1 MRHPPPGW
9 HAVAR
14 TGRQTGIVNSSLSD
28 PVDAHDGGQRLSRR
42 RSLAL
47 VAAAAALAISACG
60 SGDDTVSSNSGV
72 ETDAA
77 ESGTGPTA
85 TEPATADADPA
96 GLQQN
101 GPIDVAGA
109 ALDPYDSTIED
120 LSIGMTAP
128 VVRGESFDGNEI
140 VIGGP
145 TENPTMIVFLAHW
158 CPHCNDEVP
167 VLLGL
172 ESEGRL
178 PEGLDVIGVSTAV
191 AADRD
196 NYPPSEWI
204 VDNGW
209 SWPTIADDEILSAI
223 NAFGGT
229 GFPFTVVLD
238 TDGTVLAR
246 RSGGAP
252 ADDTV
257 AFLAAALANATA

>member
-1 MRHPPPGW
+1 M
-9 HAVAR
+9 
-14 TGRQTGIVNSSLSD
+14 SSDTRVESD
-28 PVDAHDGGQRLSRR
+28 A
-42 RSLAL
+42 
-47 VAAAAALAISACG
+47 
-60 SGDDTVSSNSGV
+60 T
-72 ETDAA
+72 
-77 ESGTGPTA
+77 ESGTIGTA
-85 TEPATADADPA
+85 NVDTVEADAEPGADA
-96 GLQQN
+96 GGLQQN
-101 GPIDVAGA
+101 GPIDVEGA

-120 LSIGMTAP
+120 LSVGAMAP
-128 VVRGESFDGNEI
+128 VVRGESFDGSEI

-246 RSGGAP
+246 RSGGAT
-252 ADDTV
+252 ADDAV
-257 AFLAAALANATA
+257 AFLDAALANATA